1 MNSDLKNSDLSTVL
15 AEGRR
20 LADEA
25 TRAFGQLSP
34 QQTNWKPSEGEW
46 SIGQC
51 FDHLILSNQGF
62 FPIIEEILAGRRRQS
77 AWERMP
83 LLPRFF
89 GRLLIDTL
97 RPDSGRRAKARPA
110 FYPSRSQI
118 APGIVAGFLEQQD
131 RLLTLME
138 ATRGL
143 DLDGITITSP
153 VSRVITY
160 SLMDAYRI
168 IVVHEQNHVFQA
180 RRVMESPGFP
190 GHEAPPAPYSA

>member
-1 MNSDLKNSDLSTVL
+1 MNSDLKDSDLSTVL

-34 QQTNWKPSEGEW
+34 PQVNWKPSEGEW

-51 FDHLILSNQGF
+51 FDHLILSNRGF

-83 LLPRFF
+83 LVPGFF
-89 GRLLIDTL
+89 GRLLITTL
-97 RPDSGRRAKARPA
+97 RPHSGRKTKARPA

-131 RLLTLME
+131 RLLTLMA
-138 ATRGL
+138 ATRRL

-153 VSRVITY
+153 VSRVVTY
-160 SLMDAYRI
+160 SLMDGYRI
-168 IVVHEQNHVFQA
+168 IVVHEQNHFVQA
-180 RRVMESPGFP
+180 KRVMEWPGFP
-190 GHEAPPAPYSA
+190 AH

>member
-1 MNSDLKNSDLSTVL
+1 MNPDLTAGDLSTLL

-25 TRAFGQLSP
+25 SRAFGRLSP
-34 QQTNWKPSEGEW
+34 EQINWKPSAGEW

-51 FDHLILSNQGF
+51 FDHLLLSNQGF
-62 FPIIEEILAGRRRQS
+62 FPIIEEVLSGRRRPR

-83 LLPRFF
+83 LLPGFL
-89 GRLLIDTL
+89 GRLLIATL
-97 RPDSGRRAKARPA
+97 RPGSGRKARARPA
-110 FYPSRSQI
+110 FHPSSSQI
-118 APGIVAGFLEQQD
+118 APGIVARFLEQQG
-131 RLLTLME
+131 RLLALME
-138 ATRGL
+138 STSGL

-168 IVVHEQNHVFQA
+168 VVVHEENHLLQA
-180 RRVMESPGFP
+180 TRVMEWPGFP
-190 GHEAPPAPYSA
+190 SHELPPAA